1 MSGNVVPSADI
12 AERGGKIKVSQ
23 ILGTVGAGAGAI
35 GALAPITA
43 PVAIP
48 LGILAGLGSSIASLF
63 GGNLS
68 MEELKMV
75 AMIKHRVSLRQQMV
89 RNDVV

>member
-1 MSGNVVPSADI
+1 MSGNVVPSADV
-12 AERGGKIKVSQ
+12 AERGAGIKASQ
-23 ILGTVGAGAGAI
+23 ILGTIGAGAGAI
-35 GALAPITA
+35 GALAPIA
-43 PVAIP
+43 SPIAIP

-68 MEELKMV
+68 MDELKMV

-89 RNDVV
+89 RNDVI